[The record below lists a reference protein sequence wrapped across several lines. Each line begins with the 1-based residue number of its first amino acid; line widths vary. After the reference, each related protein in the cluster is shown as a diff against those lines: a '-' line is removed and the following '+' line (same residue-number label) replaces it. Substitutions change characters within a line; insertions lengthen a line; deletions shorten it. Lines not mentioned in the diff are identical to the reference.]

1 MMAGLFQALGPN
13 HCSAKLQKQSS
24 PLSLEAEDE
33 LEDLPK
39 REDSG
44 ITWDLLLL
52 AFFLFSLF
60 CSENTLG
67 LPHH

>member
-1 MMAGLFQALGPN
+1 MMAGLLQALGPN
-13 HCSAKLQKQSS
+13 QFSAKLQKQSS

-33 LEDLPK
+33 RKDLPK
-39 REDSG
+39 HEDLG
-44 ITWDLLLL
+44 ITWELLLL

-60 CSENTLG
+60 CSENTLS

>member
-1 MMAGLFQALGPN
+1 MVGLLQALGPK

-24 PLSLEAEDE
+24 LLSLEAEDE

-60 CSENTLG
+60 CSENTLS